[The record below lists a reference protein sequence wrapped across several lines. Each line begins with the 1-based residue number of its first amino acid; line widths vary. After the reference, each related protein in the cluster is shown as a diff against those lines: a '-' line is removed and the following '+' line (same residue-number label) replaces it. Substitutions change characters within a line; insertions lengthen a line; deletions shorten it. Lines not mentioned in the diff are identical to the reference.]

1 MNRLTLHALHNYQE
15 NQLREF
21 KERLIRAEG
30 DNDMCKIPLPR
41 TAHIYGNDI
50 EQSQENAKQFVDIWT
65 LQPLPCV
72 QPLPFMLLTKKNQF
86 TSLKPVS
93 GDKTGSPF

>member
-1 MNRLTLHALHNYQE
+1 MGRQTGEVEQAINNTSASVNRLTLHALHNYQE

-50 EQSQENAKQFVDIWT
+50 EQSQENAKQFVDI
-65 LQPLPCV
+65 
-72 QPLPFMLLTKKNQF
+72 
-86 TSLKPVS
+86 
-93 GDKTGSPF
+93 